1 MHKLLGQVF
10 FQQDV
15 RRIALLGAAQALDA
29 HVVLAVE
36 VADVRV
42 FLADM
47 TGKLPVD
54 DGVSA
59 VDLRQRLFKIDVKHV
74 FSNLIADA
82 EGVNLAADL
91 QHKSLQAERLISVK
105 GLSDGD
111 AFTGKIVLLRTVF
124 QMRGIPLRR
133 ELAAAWKLRSIQR
146 ENAEIG
152 VSLLKMIAVVALALQ
167 LFAVQVGQMV
177 DLVDIVEAV
186 SHRAEVE
193 PAGEQRLEACNVRL
207 QQAENAAREA
217 ALGGIGQK
225 RLDRTLQ
232 VAVSGRKGIGFAGKL
247 AQNDRLAL
255 KKRDLLVSPEIQ
267 RDEGRL
273 GAVTVST
280 VEKVV

>member
-1 MHKLLGQVF
+1 
-10 FQQDV
+10 
-15 RRIALLGAAQALDA
+15 
-29 HVVLAVE
+29 
-36 VADVRV
+36 
-42 FLADM
+42 
-47 TGKLPVD
+47 
-54 DGVSA
+54 
-59 VDLRQRLFKIDVKHV
+59 
-74 FSNLIADA
+74 
-82 EGVNLAADL
+82 
-91 QHKSLQAERLISVK
+91 
-105 GLSDGD
+105 
-111 AFTGKIVLLRTVF
+111 
-124 QMRGIPLRR
+124 MRGIPLCRK
-133 ELAAAWKLRSIQR
+133 LTAARKLRSIQR
-146 ENAEIG
+146 ENAKIG

-225 RLDRTLQ
+225 RLDRALQ
-232 VAVSGRKGIGFAGKL
+232 VAVPGRKGIGFAGKL